1 MNIKWSL
8 ILFIC
13 ASLGFFGCKVKLI
26 DSKSMPVSHQIWDE
40 LVHKH
45 VQLNGNVDYKGFLQD
60 SVRLNEYLAILSQS
74 HPNNKNWSSEQ
85 RMAYWINAYN
95 AFTIQL
101 VIRNYPVP
109 SIKEIRP
116 GIAFVNSV
124 WDIKFIEIE
133 GQVYDLNNIEH
144 GILRQYW
151 KEPRVHFALNCASV
165 SCPALRNEAYTAEK
179 LEGQLNDQGKRFL
192 SNPIKNQISASDPK
206 ISPIFKW
213 FKGDFTR
220 KGSLIDFLNKF
231 SPVEID
237 SDAKVDH
244 MSYDWNLNDIG

>member
-1 MNIKWSL
+1 MNIKWPL
-8 ILFIC
+8 IFFIC
-13 ASLGFFGCKVKLI
+13 ASLGIFGCKVKLI
-26 DSKSMPVSHQIWDE
+26 DSTSIPVSHQIWDE
-40 LVHKH
+40 LVHEH
-45 VQLNGNVDYKGFLQD
+45 VHENGNVDYKGFVKD
-60 SVRLNEYLAILSQS
+60 SVRLNEYLAILSKS
-74 HPNNKNWSSEQ
+74 HPNNKNWSSDQ

-95 AFTIQL
+95 AFTVQL

-109 SIKEIRP
+109 SIKDIRP

-133 GQVYDLNNIEH
+133 GQIYDLNNIEH
-144 GILRQYW
+144 GILRKYW

-165 SCPALRNEAYTAEK
+165 SCPALRNEAYSAEK
-179 LEGQLNDQGKRFL
+179 LEIQLNDQGKRFL
-192 SNPIKNQISASDPK
+192 SNPIKNQISESDPK

-220 KGSLIDFLNKF
+220 KGDLIDFLNKY
-231 SPVEID
+231 SPVEIK
-237 SDAKVDH
+237 SDAKIDH